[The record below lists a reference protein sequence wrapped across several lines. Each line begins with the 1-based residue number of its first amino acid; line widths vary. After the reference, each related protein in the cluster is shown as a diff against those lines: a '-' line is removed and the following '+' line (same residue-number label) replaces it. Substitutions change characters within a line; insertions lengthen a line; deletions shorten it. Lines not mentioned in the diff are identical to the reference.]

1 MKLKTIDILEAKIEL
16 SRLIE
21 EAAAGAEIV
30 ITIDGRPRA
39 RILAYADAS
48 KLRLPGALKGRLRV
62 HADFN
67 APLPPD
73 IGRPFGVR

>member
-1 MKLKTIDILEAKIEL
+1 MKFKAIDIQEAKRQV

-39 RILAYADAS
+39 RILDYADAS

-67 APLPPD
+67 APLPAD
-73 IGRPFGVR
+73 IGLPFGVR